1 MADITR
7 STSSMRPAS
16 RASTDVLPES
26 ELAGPVL
33 LAAEPEGAA
42 EAPLTTAR
50 LLAERLGQ
58 PLHVV
63 TVLEPQPIYR
73 TAPEVA
79 FMIPTFGAERDAAY
93 EAAVRRSLAQ
103 LAEEGGPGTIHL
115 PHGHPAREI
124 VRTASA
130 IGASVIV
137 MGAAPHRRGQHF
149 VSGVRAAQVLRRAPC
164 AVLSVA
170 PGVTGLPRRIVAA
183 IDFSPDSLHAAHLAL
198 RLADEHAVITLVHVL
213 PEFRIQQEL
222 QVASGTI
229 LGDVAALLDRVREGL
244 LPHAPAAVE
253 IETRVAQGSAASEVL
268 AIADALNADL
278 VAVGT
283 HGPGRVERYIVG
295 SVAAHVLHRS
305 ACSVL
310 ATPRPG
316 ALERMELELWMSGT
330 AVTTDPAQW
339 PAVLDAFSR
348 RNAGRL
354 VTVEID
360 DPKLGAQVEAT
371 GYALRGV
378 TYDPHDRVV
387 EIMLSEAAE
396 GNAHMTHGITGVTAV
411 GIAATAEGDDRV
423 LEVRHGRGHT
433 LVLFDD

>member
-1 MADITR
+1 MARTTR
-7 STSSMRPAS
+7 STATTSPAS
-16 RASTDVLPES
+16 PTDVVPKS

-33 LAAEPEGAA
+33 LATEAEGAS
-42 EAPLTTAR
+42 EAPLTVAR

-58 PLHVV
+58 PLHLV
-63 TVLEPQPIYR
+63 TVLEPQPVYS

-79 FMIPTFGAERDAAY
+79 FMIPALGGERDAAY

-103 LAEEGGPGTIHL
+103 LTEPGGPATIHL

-164 AVLSVA
+164 PVLSVA
-170 PGVTGLPRRIVAA
+170 PGAGSLPRRIVAA
-183 IDFSPDSLHAAHLAL
+183 IDFSPDSLHAAHIAL
-198 RLADEHAVITLVHVL
+198 RLADEHAVLTLVHVL
-213 PEFRIQQEL
+213 PEFRLQHEL
-222 QVASGTI
+222 HAASGAI
-229 LGDVAALLDRVREGL
+229 LGGDVAALLDRVRSDL
-244 LPHAPAAVE
+244 QPHAPGDVR
-253 IETRVAQGSAASEVL
+253 IETRVVKGAAASEVL
-268 AIADALNADL
+268 GVADAVNADL
-278 VAVGT
+278 IAVGT

-295 SVAAHVLHRS
+295 SVAAHILHRA

-316 ALERMELELWMSGT
+316 SLERMELELWMSGT
-330 AVTTDPAQW
+330 AVTKDPAQW
-339 PAVLDAFSR
+339 RAVLDAFSR
-348 RNAGRL
+348 RNAGRP

-360 DPKLGAQVEAT
+360 DPKFGAQVEAT

-387 EIMLSEAAE
+387 EIMLGEAVK
-396 GNAHMTHGITGVTAV
+396 GKAHMTHGIAGVSAV
-411 GIAATAEGDDRV
+411 GIAASAEGDDRV